1 MKVDENP
8 ENVLGLWVLLQH
20 VLFFSFPGRLKI
32 KLGKK
37 YLTSYAMV
45 LTPQARS

>member
-20 VLFFSFPGRLKI
+20 VSFSFPGRLKI